1 MWPAAAP
8 AALRPWDWVAPAASA
23 AAFLAAPAS
32 STPIGS
38 FDCSQTTPARV
49 KTAAMAAE
57 SRASVEAATRPAPSV
72 TISCACAGPPMHA
85 TREPPRLAPS
95 STLGAVPGGGPRRP
109 GRADPVRRH
118 EPLGERDHRRATVEP
133 ALGEA
138 RDHAGERHARHTEE
152 AVVDAAEAVVGG
164 LDPQVARELDAR
176 EVDRVLPVA
185 IQRPAL
191 LARTRLQR
199 GA

>member
-8 AALRPWDWVAPAASA
+8 AALRPWAWVAPAASA

-85 TREPPRLAPS
+85 TREPPRLALS
-95 STLGAVPGGGPRRP
+95 STVGAIPCGGTSPLASEITG
-109 GRADPVRRH
+109 VRRSS
-118 EPLGERDHRRATVEP
+118 PRSERLEITPASATDGTP
-133 ALGEA
+133 
-138 RDHAGERHARHTEE
+138 RK
-152 AVVDAAEAVVGG
+152 
-164 LDPQVARELDAR
+164 Q
-176 EVDRVLPVA
+176 
-185 IQRPAL
+185 
-191 LARTRLQR
+191 
-199 GA
+199 